1 MTIRFVK
8 LAVFFLLSTC
18 AVSAAAPQS
27 QFLTDLINTSEA
39 KIKNAPQTAEG
50 YSDLAFALARRAR
63 ETEDPAFGKRAEEAV
78 LKALQLAPGNFE
90 ARKARVML
98 RLQQGRYAD
107 AEEEAKALNK
117 QTPDDNIMYGLLTD
131 AALGQGKYPE
141 AEALTQ
147 RMLDMRQVNG
157 PGLQRAA
164 RVREAIGFP
173 DGAVEFWNS
182 AFRLASTSDVE
193 ERAYILTEL
202 AGISRRRAQLANASR
217 YAADAVALEPDY
229 PAALVEQARIA
240 IDQKKFELAEGF
252 LTARLKQSPS
262 FAAQYWLASALEAA
276 GKSARATEA
285 GNQFV
290 SLAQASNEAP
300 RDRSELLV
308 RYWTAHGKAADAV
321 RFAESQSPRGAGE
334 SYWDAVALALLAA
347 GDAKAANVKIE
358 QALQPGVQNPAF
370 FLDAAHIARKNNQ
383 TAAARGYLKKCI
395 EVNASSEYAE
405 IALREL
411 QSTGENPP
419 R

>member
-1 MTIRFVK
+1 MTIRFVI
-8 LAVFFLLSTC
+8 LAALPLFGSC
-18 AVSAAAPQS
+18 AVSAAPPQS
-27 QFLTDLINTSEA
+27 QFLTDLIHTAEA
-39 KIKNAPQTAEG
+39 KIKNAPQAAEG
-50 YSDLAFALARRAR
+50 YSDLVFALARRAR

-78 LKALQLAPGNFE
+78 LKVLQLAPGNFE

-98 RLQQGRYAD
+98 RLQQGRNAD

-117 QTPDDNIMYGLLTD
+117 QIPDDNIMYGLLAD
-131 AALGQGKYPE
+131 AALGQGKYLE

-182 AFRLASTSDVE
+182 AFRLSSTSDVE

-252 LTARLKQSPS
+252 LTVRLKQSPS

-276 GKSARATEA
+276 GKSARAAEA
-285 GNQFV
+285 GSQFV
-290 SLAQASNEAP
+290 SQAQSSTEAP
-300 RDRSELLV
+300 RDRVELLV
-308 RYWTAHGKAADAV
+308 RYWTAHGKAAEAV
-321 RFAESQSPRGAGE
+321 RFAESQAPRGTTE
-334 SYWDAVALALLAA
+334 SYLDALALALLAA
-347 GDAKAANVKIE
+347 GDTKAANVKIE

-383 TAAARGYLKKCI
+383 IAAARGYLKKCI
-395 EVNASSEYAE
+395 EANASSEYAE

-411 QSTGENPP
+411 QSTGDNPL